1 MKSGFS
7 PTQANKLPLLP
18 PPGSQSLLFF
28 SFSLFFSFFFPFN
41 RHPHHH
47 PHLLLRPVTSPN
59 DKPPKSA
66 HTMQF
71 TISALLSLVAV
82 ASAASGDVSG
92 SCASNSYS
100 ASQVSQAASAACD
113 LNKSGKTVGN
123 NNYPHQYKNFEKI
136 DFDAP
141 GPWYEFPI
149 KSNGIF
155 DGSKCSIAQCGNHHH
170 HQYNINPIPA
180 DSGPGPD
187 RVIINDKC
195 AVAGLITHT
204 GASNNNGFVACKGES
219 SLVLNNLQLQTNKP
233 IAVSGGD
240 KPSSSSSSSSG
251 KPTDKTSSERASA
264 TEKPTSSGKT
274 SASPT
279 SSSSAKPSATDGKS
293 AGFSIHGQKD
303 TAAWVVAA
311 AALVARIL

>member
-1 MKSGFS
+1 
-7 PTQANKLPLLP
+7 
-18 PPGSQSLLFF
+18 
-28 SFSLFFSFFFPFN
+28 
-41 RHPHHH
+41 
-47 PHLLLRPVTSPN
+47 
-59 DKPPKSA
+59 
-66 HTMQF
+66 MQF

-149 KSNGIF
+149 KNNGIF
-155 DGSKCSIAQCGNHHH
+155 DGN
-170 HQYNINPIPA
+170 
-180 DSGPGPD
+180 SGPGPD

-204 GASNNNGFVACKGES
+204 GASNQNGFVACK
-219 SLVLNNLQLQTNKP
+219 
-233 IAVSGGD
+233 VSGGD
-240 KPSSSSSSSSG
+240 KPSSSASSSA

-264 TEKPTSSGKT
+264 TEKPTSSGKA

-279 SSSSAKPSATDGKS
+279 SSSAKPSATDGKS

-303 TAAWVVAA
+303 TAAWAVAA